1 MVKMGYF
8 YREIKDWRT
17 TMTYEEREK
26 RLCNN
31 CEAKENCSYIS
42 RNLERKC
49 SFKETTMY
57 GWELGYKDA
66 VAKAC
71 EWLNNFYNEE
81 THSYLVKEDID
92 AFRKAMEEQ
101 Q

>member
-1 MVKMGYF
+1 
-8 YREIKDWRT
+8 
-17 TMTYEEREK
+17 MTYDEREK
-26 RLCNN
+26 QLCNN

-49 SFKETTMY
+49 SFRETTMY

-66 VAKAC
+66 TNKAL
-71 EWLNNFYNEE
+71 EWVEKFAYNSVITDNIGE
-81 THSYLVKEDID
+81 TERQAIIIAFKEY
-92 AFRKAMEEQ
+92 MEEQ